1 MAESGSGGH
10 KKVAGSSDVRGS
22 FRGGC
27 RKNGR
32 DLAAMQRPF
41 GNVPEKIRQIFTL
54 EPGLKFFSPY

>member
-1 MAESGSGGH
+1 M
-10 KKVAGSSDVRGS
+10 RGS